1 MITEKELIKKL
12 KLVNTNQKSLVSDIY
27 SSVKLIKSNDIHI
40 IQNIKSLC
48 NSYIENEQMKELYIK
63 LLTINSSI

>member
-63 LLTINSSI
+63 LLTINNL